1 MKIKTKKQQL
11 IKSYYI
17 FLRDFFSELFQD
29 RLSYYSASL
38 SYYTL
43 FSIIPLLVIVLSI
56 FTNLPLFDDVYKE
69 IQAVL
74 FENLMPTHSKE
85 ILTYINGFVEN
96 SGKLGMV
103 GVIYVLFA
111 SMMFFKNYDYI
122 VNDIF
127 ECKRRSFWS
136 SVTVYWTLVTLTPI
150 MMVLSFYAS
159 TKIQVILD
167 KNPFTDGIQLL
178 HILPFFIIWSIF
190 FLTYKIS
197 ANTHVSKRAAIL
209 SSFIAS
215 LVWYVAK
222 SGFVF
227 YVVHNKTYMSI
238 YGGLSILLFFFLWI
252 YISWAIF
259 LHGLKFCHIIDKE
272 DEIETLSNGDLH
284 KGM

>member
-1 MKIKTKKQQL
+1 MRKSIKVRRL
-11 IKSYYI
+11 IKEYYI
-17 FLRDFFSELFQD
+17 FIRDFLSALFAD
-29 RLSYYSASL
+29 KLSYYSASL

-43 FSIIPLLVIVLSI
+43 FSIIPLLVIILSI
-56 FTNLPLFDDVYKE
+56 FTNLPLFEDVYVS

-85 ILTYINGFVEN
+85 VLTYINNFVEN

-127 ECKRRSFWS
+127 ECERRSFWS

-150 MMVLSFYAS
+150 MMVLSFYVS
-159 TKIQVILD
+159 SQLQMKLD
-167 KNPFTDGIQLL
+167 QHELTDGIHILQ
-178 HILPFFIIWSIF
+178 ILPFFIIWSMF

-197 ANTHVSKRAAIL
+197 ANTHVSKKAAGI

-215 LVWYVAK
+215 LVWYIAK
-222 SGFVF
+222 SGFIF
-227 YVVHNKTYMSI
+227 YVMHNKTYMSI
-238 YGGLSILLFFFLWI
+238 YEGLSTLLFFFLWI

-259 LHGLKFCHIIDKE
+259 LHGLKFCHLLENDE
-272 DEIETLSNGDLH
+272 EIEAI
-284 KGM
+284 K

>member
-1 MKIKTKKQQL
+1 MTIKSIKKQQL
-11 IKSYYI
+11 MKSYYV
-17 FLRDFFSELFQD
+17 FLRDFLSELFND
-29 RLSYYSASL
+29 KLSYYSASL

-69 IQAVL
+69 IQTLL
-74 FENLMPTHSKE
+74 FKNMMPTHSSE

-136 SVTVYWTLVTLTPI
+136 SVTVYWTLVTLSPI
-150 MMVLSFYAS
+150 MLVLSFYVS
-159 TKIQVILD
+159 TQIQVLLD
-167 KNPFTDGIQLL
+167 KNQLTDGIHVLQ
-178 HILPFFIIWSIF
+178 ILPFFIIWSIF

-197 ANTHVSKRAAIL
+197 ANTHVSLKAAGI

-215 LVWYVAK
+215 LVWYLAK
-222 SGFVF
+222 SGFIF
-227 YVVHNKTYMSI
+227 YVMHNQTYMSI
-238 YGGLSILLFFFLWI
+238 YGGLSILLFFFLWM

-259 LHGLKFCHIIDKE
+259 LHGLKFCHLLESDEEIDAIK
-272 DEIETLSNGDLH
+272 
-284 KGM
+284 

>member
-1 MKIKTKKQQL
+1 MKKPIKIRKL
-11 IKSYYI
+11 IKEYYI
-17 FLRDFFSELFQD
+17 FIRDFLSALFQD
-29 RLSYYSASL
+29 KLSYYSASL
-38 SYYTL
+38 SFYTL

-56 FTNLPLFDDVYKE
+56 FTNLPVFENVYTD
-69 IQAVL
+69 IQALL

-85 ILTYINGFVEN
+85 ILTYINAFVEN

-122 VNDIF
+122 VNDLF
-127 ECKRRSFWS
+127 ECERRTFWS

-150 MMVLSFYAS
+150 MLVLSFYVS
-159 TKIQVILD
+159 SQIQIILD
-167 KNPFTDGIQLL
+167 KNQFTDGIHVLK
-178 HILPFFIIWSIF
+178 ILPFFIIWSIF

-197 ANTHVSKRAAIL
+197 ANVHVENKAAAI

-215 LVWYVAK
+215 LVWYIAK
-222 SGFVF
+222 NGFIF

-238 YGGLSILLFFFLWI
+238 YGGLSTLLFFFLWI

-259 LHGLKFCHIIDKE
+259 LHGLKFCHLLENDA
-272 DEIETLSNGDLH
+272 EIEAI
-284 KGM
+284 K